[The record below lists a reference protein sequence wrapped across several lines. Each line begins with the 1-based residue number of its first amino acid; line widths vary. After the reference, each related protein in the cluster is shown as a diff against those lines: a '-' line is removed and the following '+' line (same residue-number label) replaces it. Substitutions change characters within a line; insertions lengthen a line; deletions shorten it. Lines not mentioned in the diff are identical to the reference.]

1 MRTFRLKV
9 ISAMCGVSLLGG
21 CASSSLLGFALS
33 SLSQVAA
40 VASKSTA
47 QDQAARSDK
56 NVSDYAQ
63 AIEGYRQTLQEN
75 LRNAEIHNGLGID
88 LARQE
93 KYEEALAEF
102 LKASKLAPLSAR
114 IQNNLG
120 YVYLI
125 QGRDA
130 EALATLQIASRLDP
144 ASERVR
150 ENVKTAEQRLSLVGA
165 AATAPLAGPIVV
177 DRLPQAFGASSDIPR
192 LVNIAPNIYELKQGL
207 PVQLARN
214 VSFPSEL
221 GQLEVANGSGVPGLA
236 KKTSSLLRKKG
247 ITVAHLTNLSR
258 YNQLVTEIQYRG
270 GQENQAKR
278 INALLLNRAKL
289 VVADRLRPNVNFR
302 LVLGRDLEE
311 RPLFEAPTR
320 VAIGY

>member
-1 MRTFRLKV
+1 MRTVRLKV
-9 ISAMCGVSLLGG
+9 ISAMCSLSLLGG
-21 CASSSLLGFALS
+21 CASSSLLGFTLS
-33 SLSQVAA
+33 SLTQMATF
-40 VASKSTA
+40 ASKSTA

-63 AIEGYRQTLQEN
+63 AIDGYRQTLEEN

-93 KYEEALAEF
+93 KYDEALAEF
-102 LKASKLAPLSAR
+102 QKASKLAPLSSR

-125 QGRDA
+125 LGRDA
-130 EALATLQIASRLDP
+130 DASATLQIASRLDP
-144 ASERVR
+144 SSERVR
-150 ENVKTAEQRLSLVGA
+150 ENLKTAEQRLSLVGPA
-165 AATAPLAGPIVV
+165 ANARLAAPIVS
-177 DRLPQAFGASSDIPR
+177 DRLPQTTVPNLDLPR
-192 LVNIAPNIYELKQGL
+192 LVGVAPNIYELRQGI

-221 GQLEVANGSGVPGLA
+221 GQLEVVNGSGVPGLA
-236 KKTSSLLRKKG
+236 KRTSSLLRKKG
-247 ITVAHLTNLSR
+247 ITVTRLANLSP
-258 YNQLVTEIQYRG
+258 YNQVSTEIQYRG
-270 GQENQAKR
+270 DQEMQAKR
-278 INALLLNRAKL
+278 LNALLSNRAKL
-289 VVADRLRPNVNFR
+289 VVADRLRPSVNFR

-311 RPLFEAPTR
+311 RPLFEIPTK

>member
-9 ISAMCGVSLLGG
+9 ISAMCSLSLLGG
-21 CASSSLLGFALS
+21 CASSSLLGFTLS
-33 SLSQVAA
+33 SLTQMATF
-40 VASKSTA
+40 ASKSTA

-63 AIEGYRQTLQEN
+63 AIDGYRQTLQEN

-125 QGRDA
+125 QGRNS

-144 ASERVR
+144 TSERVR
-150 ENVKTAEQRLSLVGA
+150 ENVKTAEQRLSLVDA
-165 AATAPLAGPIVV
+165 AASAPLARPIVV
-177 DRLPQAFGASSDIPR
+177 DRFPQAIRTDSDVPR
-192 LVNIAPNIYELKQGL
+192 LVNVAPNTYELRQGL
-207 PVQLARN
+207 SMQLARN
-214 VSFPSEL
+214 VSYPNDL

-236 KKTSSLLRKKG
+236 KRTSSLLRKKG
-247 ITVAHLTNLSR
+247 ITVAHMTNLPP
-258 YNQLVTEIQYRG
+258 YNQTVTEIQYLR
-270 GQENQAKR
+270 GQENHAKR
-278 INALLLNRAKL
+278 INALLSNRAKL
-289 VVADRLRPNVNFR
+289 VAADQLRPSVKFR

-311 RPLFEAPTR
+311 RPLFEIPTK